1 MSLSRIIFAVN
12 KFFKGINRGL
22 ILKTTGSGCE
32 SDSYRYIVS
41 KKFGY
46 QSIFLMDSMNMYFCI
61 NPFSV

>member
-1 MSLSRIIFAVN
+1 MSLSRIIFAIN
-12 KFFKGINRGL
+12 NFFESTNRGL

-46 QSIFLMDSMNMYFCI
+46 QSIFLWT
-61 NPFSV
+61 P

>member
-46 QSIFLMDSMNMYFCI
+46 QSIFLWT
-61 NPFSV
+61 P

>member
-22 ILKTTGSGCE
+22 ILKTTGSGC
-32 SDSYRYIVS
+32 DSYRYIVS

-46 QSIFLMDSMNMYFCI
+46 RSIFLWT
-61 NPFSV
+61 P